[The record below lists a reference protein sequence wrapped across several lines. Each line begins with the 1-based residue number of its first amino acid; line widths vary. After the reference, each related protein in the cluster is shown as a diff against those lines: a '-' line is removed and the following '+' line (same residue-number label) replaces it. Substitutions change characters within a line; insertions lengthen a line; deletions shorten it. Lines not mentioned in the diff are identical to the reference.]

1 MSFICVYFLINI
13 MLFKNVFLDCLTLS
27 EPHIEQKREQ
37 RERISMPPRKN
48 KKITV
53 VQEQE
58 ALPDAEVAPEG
69 ITEEVNDGAHPIEH
83 AAHHQPE
90 PVVEESNVNE
100 PPRDGDGEAELN
112 AAPQPSHDSPPIDA
126 AAPCQEDSALSD
138 IASPIFLPTAEGDD
152 GGDTREGSAGNPNF
166 ANTDTDA
173 LPLADTNTVAA
184 LSNSGEE
191 VLGGD
196 NVAVEMAEA
205 PPQDIVQVDVILDEP
220 SQGLSLTSPSFHAE
234 STRYISGPYEL
245 GLSNDADDEVPEV
258 AVVTETQVEDAQS
271 ERGDGDDD
279 TGAPIL
285 NATSAGAEDEVLTDQ
300 VVVDS
305 SIEATDDV
313 SKETKVADDIPLP
326 PAAAASATSAAT
338 VALIEEVKMGVVSL
352 KNYVDARLDRCHVS
366 ILDTEDQ
373 MKVLS
378 NDSIPASIQRCE
390 QGLRDL
396 LSTEVAALRAE
407 LQVSSTN
414 LSAAAEQTV
423 AEAYD
428 SLAGAI
434 RDATVRVEDG
444 YQQTIARVETEHSF
458 LISQISGRVAALD
471 DRTTTAVADINSE
484 LSSLK
489 NSVEQLEQRLVH
501 AMRMEVLPPAD
512 PMPSEGTKMRLVIAV
527 DCPGSSS
534 ASKTVL
540 VPVTDAAT
548 VGMLKR
554 EVLRR
559 AVQQSIVPVHMQ
571 ALFVFSKTVV
581 ILDGITLFEED
592 TLADVGIAANDK
604 LVIQSSDPQLLSSA
618 HDVNSV
624 KSLCAPPPLMSSIA
638 FDTTVSALSVS
649 GGAAELLSPVQQQSP
664 TPARAAAAP
673 PVSLPVEHISD
684 VVAIFLDAESAE
696 KLSEQESLERRLNT
710 ELVRMELE
718 PLKREEENKRVT
730 ILKAAADKVRIT
742 LLDRATYSHVDYER
756 RVARGALEKINEAI
770 GTGATSAGIA
780 AATLSAKAVL
790 AGLSNNVGEEDRISA
805 MEAAAKTERGR
816 KERILEDLKD
826 LIFTVRHRMRIPP
839 EFYGTAEHLLFAAD
853 RAILLAPSSTVKD
866 VDDVHKEFS
875 EFVDKLRQK

>member
-1 MSFICVYFLINI
+1 M
-13 MLFKNVFLDCLTLS
+13 S
-27 EPHIEQKREQ
+27 EPHIEQN
-37 RERISMPPRKN
+37 RERISMPPRKS

-69 ITEEVNDGAHPIEH
+69 IAEEANGTAHPIEH
-83 AAHHQPE
+83 AADHQPE
-90 PVVEESNVNE
+90 PVVEESTVDE
-100 PPRDGDGEAELN
+100 PPSGDGEAELT

-126 AAPCQEDSALSD
+126 AAPCQEDSALGD
-138 IASPIFLPTAEGDD
+138 IASPIFLATAEGDD

-173 LPLADTNTVAA
+173 LPLADSNTVAA
-184 LSNSGEE
+184 LSYSGEE

-196 NVAVEMAEA
+196 NVAVEVAEA
-205 PPQDIVQVDVILDEP
+205 PPQDIVQVDAILDEP

-258 AVVTETQVEDAQS
+258 AVVTETRVEDAQS

-279 TGAPIL
+279 TGAPIM
-285 NATSAGAEDEVLTDQ
+285 NATSAGGDDGVLTDQ

-305 SIEATDDV
+305 AIEATDDV
-313 SKETKVADDIPLP
+313 SKGTEVADEIPPP
-326 PAAAASATSAAT
+326 PAAAAATSAAT

-352 KNYVDARLDRCHVS
+352 KNYVDSRLDRCHVS
-366 ILDTEDQ
+366 ILDAEDQ

-396 LSTEVAALRAE
+396 LCTEVAALRAE

-414 LSAAAEQTV
+414 LSAAAGQAV

-458 LISQISGRVAALD
+458 LISQLSDRVAALD
-471 DRTTTAVADINSE
+471 DRTITAVAEINSE

-489 NSVEQLEQRLVH
+489 SSVGQLEQRLVH

-571 ALFVFSKTVV
+571 VLFVFSKTVV

-604 LVIQSSDPQLLSSA
+604 LVIQSSDPQLLFSA

-673 PVSLPVEHISD
+673 PVPLPVEHISD

-710 ELVRMELE
+710 ELARMALE

-770 GTGATSAGIA
+770 GTGATSAGIV